1 MPPRRG
7 GSNARGFFTGELD
20 RESLARLTAAS
31 SAAVNGAALRRAYAQ
46 RMRDA
51 TRPAVQRAKAS
62 IRGADLGGS
71 YARSLA
77 GAEKQAKRR
86 ARVQVP
92 RLRNE
97 IAKAVRAVVRT
108 SVPMVRIEV
117 EQTPQVRSFG
127 NAGKRTQEPKWRH
140 PVFGNRETW
149 VNQRG
154 KKDWFRNAVLAD
166 RDGYADAARSALRDF
181 ADDLGDR
188 ID

>member
-1 MPPRRG
+1 MARRG
-7 GSNARGFFTGELD
+7 GSNARGFFTGEID
-20 RESLARLTAAS
+20 RASLTRLAAAS
-31 SAAVNGAALRRAYAQ
+31 SSATNGAALRRRYAQ

-62 IRGADLGGS
+62 IRSANLEGT

-77 GAEKQAKRR
+77 GAEKQARR
-86 ARVQVP
+86 RTRVQTP

-108 SVPMVRIEV
+108 SVPMVRVEV

-140 PVFGNRETW
+140 PVFGDRETW

-166 RDGYADAARSALRDF
+166 RDGFADAALAALRDF
-181 ADDLGDR
+181 AEDLGDR

>member
-7 GSNARGFFTGELD
+7 GSSARGFFTGEID
-20 RESLARLTAAS
+20 RASLARLTAAS
-31 SAAVNGAALRRAYAQ
+31 SAATNGAALRRVYAQ

-62 IRGADLGGS
+62 IRGANLEGT
-71 YARSLA
+71 YARSVA
-77 GAEKQAKRR
+77 GAERQAKRR
-86 ARVQVP
+86 TRVQTP

-117 EQTPQVRSFG
+117 GQVAVRGFT
-127 NAGKRTQEPKWRH
+127 NAARVTQEPKFRH

-166 RDGYADAARSALRDF
+166 RDGYADAARSALQDF